1 VRELENAIER
11 ATIVARGPEIQ
22 AGDLE
27 LSRRAQSSPPPMGTL
42 PASAAPP
49 ARPLSAR
56 LLDEEKREIMAA
68 VERCNGNIAG
78 AARALGIN
86 RSTLYYRLR
95 KHDLEHLLPTKVV
108 GPGEEGGAEG

>member
-1 VRELENAIER
+1 
-11 ATIVARGPEIQ
+11 RGSEIQ

-27 LSRRAQSSPPPMGTL
+27 LFRRSSPPPL
-42 PASAAPP
+42 SATQPMAAITGDRTPT
-49 ARPLSAR
+49 RPLSAR

-86 RSTLYYRLR
+86 RSTLYYRMR
-95 KHDLEHLLPTKVV
+95 KHGLEHLLPTKVV
-108 GPGEEGGAEG
+108 GPGEEGGGEPS